1 MVLVT
6 LIQDQIGI
14 SKNDRVL
21 WLSIVLNNLNN
32 PNIVL
37 NSRTTNDF
45 KDIKTIN
52 KAINIT
58 RFSSLKKL
66 IMVTGYI
73 KRSVN
78 NLDGTLKNRKL
89 IFISGNTLIID
100 E

>member
-1 MVLVT
+1 MLVT